1 MWISQKH
8 KNLDTLRTKNCFS
21 FKYKNS
27 LVTHQGLFYGKNSF
41 VTEVTLKEIKKTHD
55 GSKEK
60 KVLCSKKIYT
70 YIFCFEYIGNI
81 CFYLFLILLWRTQP
95 PLPRTIFFLTKKKT
109 TTTKANIPLVF
120 ASKIHNPTQFSF
132 HSTFRSYRQ
141 WIPPPFLRIQ
151 PDILK
156 FPPVHYLRNTFSK
169 HTFGTSQAVCC

>member
-95 PLPRTIFFLTKKKT
+95 PLPRTIFFLTKKKQQQRKQISPSFLLPKFT
-109 TTTKANIPLVF
+109 IP
-120 ASKIHNPTQFSF
+120 HNS
-132 HSTFRSYRQ
+132 RS
-141 WIPPPFLRIQ
+141 IPPLGVIDSEYPLPFLE
-151 PDILK
+151 
-156 FPPVHYLRNTFSK
+156 FSQ
-169 HTFGTSQAVCC
+169 TS